1 MHEAVSRLENK
12 NKIKNLLK
20 KLHEKPDSNEVKQEL
35 KRIVCDL
42 QPPEI
47 AAIEEE
53 LVKEGMSKEELQ
65 KFCDIHLEVFKEALE
80 KEQPIAPEGH
90 PVRILMEE
98 HKIMLQFTEKLRKI
112 IEKSLNSQINKNQA
126 LNEIEHVIKHFK
138 ESEKHYQREENVLFP
153 YLEKKGITQPPAIMW
168 MEHDKIRTIKKSI
181 YQVFEEQSSGDFE
194 KFLNKLTEANI
205 MLNDML
211 LSHFTKENKILFPTA
226 LNVIDETEWSE
237 ITEQFEEIGYCCF
250 TPQPERRTGL
260 QISKSAPQ
268 VTGASLNFE
277 TGTLTLEEISSI
289 LNTLPVD
296 ITFVDKDDK
305 VKYYSNNE
313 NRIFIRT
320 KAVIGRKVQQCHPQK
335 SIHIV
340 ERILEEF
347 KKGERKVAEFWI
359 NLNERLIHIR
369 YFPVYSRE
377 NQYLGCIEV
386 TQDVTDIQKLKGEK
400 RLLD

>member
-1 MHEAVSRLENK
+1 MHEAVSRGEK
-12 NKIKNLLK
+12 KKKIKILLK
-20 KLHEKPDSNEVKQEL
+20 KLHEEPDSNELKQEL
-35 KRIVCDL
+35 KKIVCDL

-53 LVKEGMSKEELQ
+53 LVKEGMSREELQ

-80 KEQPIAPEGH
+80 KEQAIAPEGH
-90 PVRILMEE
+90 PIRILMEE
-98 HKIMLQFTEKLRKI
+98 HKIMLQFPEKLRKT
-112 IEKSLNSQINKNQA
+112 IEKSLTNQINKNQA
-126 LNEIEHVIKHFK
+126 LTEIEHVIKHFK

-153 YLEKKGITQPPAIMW
+153 YLERKGVTQPPAIMW
-168 MEHDKIRTIKKSI
+168 MEHDKIRAIKKTI
-181 YQVFEEQSSGDFE
+181 YQLFEEQSSEDFKE
-194 KFLNKLTEANI
+194 FLKKLSDVNI
-205 MLNDML
+205 NLNDML

-226 LNVIDETEWSE
+226 LNLIDEAEWSE

-250 TPQPERRTGL
+250 TPPPPRKPEKTVIKTTL
-260 QISKSAPQ
+260 QVS
-268 VTGASLNFE
+268 GGNLNFE
-277 TGTLTLEEISSI
+277 TGSLTLEEVSSI

-305 VKYYSNNE
+305 VKYYSNNK

-335 SIHIV
+335 SIHVV

-347 KKGERKVAEFWI
+347 KRGERKVAEFWI
-359 NLNERLIHIR
+359 NLNDRLIHIR
-369 YFPVYSRE
+369 YFPIYNSE
-377 NQYLGCIEV
+377 GQYLGCIEV
-386 TQDVTDIQKLKGEK
+386 TQDVTDIQKLQGEK